1 MSSTQSATVAVARYT
16 AYDHHGQWFVKG
28 PDDYLLRA
36 GYGFK
41 GKQLASLAV
50 YAWDALRHVKA
61 DDVTDQLPALNSYR
75 SHYDTDTG
83 TWSVHGP
90 EGTRMPTGSGKR
102 GEYHAKMLAFVGNGY
117 RKQAHWYHNT
127 VYPRAVYVQWNTVL
141 LDVSTLDYPGNPL
154 IAALADPANPE
165 HFEAYQHLYRQ
176 CSTFIGELFTD
187 GTMDKI
193 KSAIDMCVKRAERF
207 ATVREAALAFE
218 DDPASAGRDLVGSTT
233 FRMDRPLQIGNE
245 CKVFGGAIGVGK
257 SLAFRDDLF
266 GVDLGND
273 ERWRNRV
280 ECIRGSTDQS
290 RRYLL
295 DQEGEDEST

>member
-50 YAWDALRHVKA
+50 YAWDVLRRVKA
-61 DDVTDQLPALNSYR
+61 EDVTDQLPTLNSYR
-75 SHYDTDTG
+75 SHYDTDNG

-102 GEYHAKMLAFVGNGY
+102 GEYHAKMLSFVGNGY
-117 RKQAHWYHNT
+117 RKQAHWYHNA
-127 VYPRAVYVQWNTVL
+127 VYPRAVYVLRNTVL
-141 LDVSTLDYPGNPL
+141 LDVSPLDYPGNPL

-165 HFEAYQHLYRQ
+165 HFEAHQHLYRQ
-176 CSTFIGELFTD
+176 CAAFLLSDLLSD
-187 GTMDKI
+187 GTLDKI

-218 DDPASAGRDLVGSTT
+218 DDPASAGRD
-233 FRMDRPLQIGNE
+233 E
-245 CKVFGGAIGVGK
+245 CKVFGGAIGVGN

-280 ECIRGSTDQS
+280 GCIRGSTDQS